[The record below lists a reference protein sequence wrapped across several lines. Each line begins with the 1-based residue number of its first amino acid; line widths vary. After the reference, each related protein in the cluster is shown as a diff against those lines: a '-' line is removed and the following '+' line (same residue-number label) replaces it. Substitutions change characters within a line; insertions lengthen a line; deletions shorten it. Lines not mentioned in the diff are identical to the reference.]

1 MRSRIELV
9 KAEQTVTTNMKPEV
23 SAQFDT
29 TQLMLGLKE
38 QQLHV

>member
-1 MRSRIELV
+1 MRSRTELV
-9 KAEQTVTTNMKPEV
+9 KAEKTVPANMKPEV
-23 SAQFDT
+23 SGQFDM

>member
-1 MRSRIELV
+1 MRSRTELV
-9 KAEQTVTTNMKPEV
+9 KAEYRVPANAKPEV

-29 TQLMLGLKE
+29 TQLMPGLKE